1 MPGMNSI
8 PDAIN
13 LNLRF
18 ELGIV
23 GSNRSWRKRLHVE
36 GCLVTPVVMEYHVLL
51 SQSILRSL
59 IIQTASG

>member
-1 MPGMNSI
+1 
-8 PDAIN
+8 
-13 LNLRF
+13 
-18 ELGIV
+18 
-23 GSNRSWRKRLHVE
+23 LHVE